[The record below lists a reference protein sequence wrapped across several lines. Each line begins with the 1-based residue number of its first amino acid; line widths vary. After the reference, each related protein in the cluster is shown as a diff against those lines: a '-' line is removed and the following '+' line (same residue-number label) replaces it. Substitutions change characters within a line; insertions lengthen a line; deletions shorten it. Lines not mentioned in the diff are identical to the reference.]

1 MPSLE
6 GRKILLKVVAQGNP
20 SYAMSVFNLPLGILK
35 APLGIG
41 KAITSEISVSI
52 LFIF

>member
-20 SYAMSVFNLPLGILK
+20 SYAMSVFKLPKGICK
-35 APLGIG
+35 T
-41 KAITSEISVSI
+41 ITDELASFWWDDGEEKKKMH
-52 LFIF
+52 